1 MTPGLEVLGLDVERS
16 VGFVESLGWVMVGFV
31 SEAGVSIWGVGL
43 MVSGAVRRAMW
54 GAETSELLSSLSSSD
69 SRVLIVSF
77 RLLELCKDSPATLL
91 SVASVSVGNV
101 PSSSLLIASRYS
113 LRFRV
118 GILEGAPSFKCR
130 YRSRLWWKNFKNE
143 AGFRVQRPSPSSRV
157 DAALP
162 QHCSLITNCA

>member
-54 GAETSELLSSLSSSD
+54 GAGTSELLSSLSSSD

-118 GILEGAPSFKCR
+118 GILEGAPSTVLFKCR
-130 YRSRLWWKNFKNE
+130 YRSRL
-143 AGFRVQRPSPSSRV
+143 
-157 DAALP
+157 
-162 QHCSLITNCA
+162 